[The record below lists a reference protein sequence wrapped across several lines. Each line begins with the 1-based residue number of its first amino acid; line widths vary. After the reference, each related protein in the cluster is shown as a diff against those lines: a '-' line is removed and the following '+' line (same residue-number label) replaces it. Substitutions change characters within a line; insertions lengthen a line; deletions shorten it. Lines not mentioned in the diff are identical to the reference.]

1 MERDPVLPEE
11 LRSAHLSES
20 YREAPD
26 HLHGRGCLD
35 SRRCTPPTSYR
46 ASMGIIGPLLLP
58 LAILPSHRHTPIKS
72 IPIHST
78 SYRRL
83 DYIPKRGQLK
93 NKPRRLNK
101 LPKQCTSFSVLA
113 PMGLYGLLWPHMGL
127 YGPPWSYLDLPG
139 PALPFLGL
147 YGPLWASLGLLRP
160 FWPSLAHLPSYRH
173 TPIKTY

>member
-1 MERDPVLPEE
+1 MPEQHSPLDRSMERDPVLPEE

-46 ASMGIIGPLLLP
+46 ASMGIVWPLLLP

-101 LPKQCTSFSVLA
+101 PPKHCTSISVHVTFVV
-113 PMGLYGLLWPHMGL
+113 LWASMVL
-127 YGPPWSYLDLPG
+127 PWPV
-139 PALPFLGL
+139 
-147 YGPLWASLGLLRP
+147 WASLGIYATAWEGRL
-160 FWPSLAHLPSYRH
+160 
-173 TPIKTY
+173 